1 MKKSIRVINKLK
13 NKNHMTTSTVTEE
26 FVKIQHVFLIK
37 TLNNLGTERNFLN
50 LIMGIFEKPTASIVW
65 CSMMKD

>member
-1 MKKSIRVINKLK
+1 
-13 NKNHMTTSTVTEE
+13 MTTSTVTEE